1 MNWGGNMRYRIILV
15 LLLGILISCATRK
28 ATLDMYVDPNY
39 GTGQIHSVAVFP
51 IRNAKFAPSEARQIN
66 RKISTFINRQNSEIE
81 ILGAAES
88 IEKLNEADMADEWA
102 RFLDNYTSSG
112 VPNVNSLK
120 DFGGILGVDAIIQ
133 GEVVNIFQQD
143 GRYGSNK
150 GTTRVTVR
158 FSMLGTQEG
167 KVLWEASSDG
177 IAGTA
182 TTVQSAPPIIDAV
195 NLAME
200 KILKNMPL

>member
-1 MNWGGNMRYRIILV
+1 
-15 LLLGILISCATRK
+15 
-28 ATLDMYVDPNY
+28 MYIDPNY
-39 GTGQIHSVAVFP
+39 GAGQIQSVAVFP
-51 IRNAKFAPSEARQIN
+51 MRNANFAPSEARQIN
-66 RKISTFINRQNSEIE
+66 RKISTFINQQNPEIE
-81 ILGAAES
+81 IFGAAES

-120 DFGGILGVDAIIQ
+120 MFGDILGVDAIIQ

-150 GTTRVTVR
+150 GTTRVTIR
-158 FSMLGTQEG
+158 FSMLGTTSG

-177 IAGTA
+177 ISGTV
-182 TTVQSAPPIIDAV
+182 TTVESAPPLIDAV
-195 NLAME
+195 NLAMD